1 MPYLQSFLGPEHG
14 VNPYFP
20 SFEAKKRLL
29 SLKKSILLEIMEKGH
44 LIELGTYF
52 KVYFYGP
59 LVD

>member
-1 MPYLQSFLGPEHG
+1 MPYLQSFSSPEHD

-29 SLKKSILLEIMEKGH
+29 LLKRAILLEIVEKGH

-52 KVYFYGP
+52 KVYFLGAP
-59 LVD
+59 S